1 MGTVKECS
9 PFFHLRTKNVAF
21 CKVVLDWVTIHM
33 KNIATKVS
41 LVHVVEYPL
50 TNAALKKGQEYLKKC
65 TEFLKEKN
73 FPVSIVK
80 IITLNP
86 PSSSVKIA
94 LCEYSNE
101 VQPDVIVCGSRGLG
115 YMGRTF
121 LGSVSDYLVHNAK
134 CTVMVVK
141 DEFSSKQPEK
151 DDGTES
157 MT

>member
-1 MGTVKECS
+1 MRK
-9 PFFHLRTKNVAF
+9 
-21 CKVVLDWVTIHM
+21 M
-33 KNIATKVS
+33 KQ
-41 LVHVVEYPL
+41 
-50 TNAALKKGQEYLKKC
+50 AALKKGQEYLKKC